1 MGKWRQFFE
10 GADGD
15 ILSVIEGGILVA
27 ASDCPNE
34 LRKRRD
40 MIAQKL
46 FTCLSSAAA
55 AELGSSAEEDLS
67 GNAQKEDHSGN
78 GKEKNAQEE
87 DHSGNGKE
95 KNHSENV
102 EDQKQS
108 VKQHGRP
115 IIRIKFLNKVI
126 KCFASTAP
134 GPNAVSL
141 GSSAKQDH
149 SGNAQE
155 EDHGTPN
162 AVSLGSSAKQDHSGN
177 AQEEDHSGNGEEK
190 DMHSG
195 NVENKDQ
202 SGNVEDPKQN
212 IKHVGTD
219 LQEWKL
225 KSVNEKFLR
234 EKMESSKRR
243 LQQGYQQAERAKRQ
257 RTVQV
262 IELQDLPKQ
271 HGRPTCDMPKQ
282 HGRPTCHM
290 PKQHGR
296 PIFRKSGRRPIF

>member
-1 MGKWRQFFE
+1 
-10 GADGD
+10 
-15 ILSVIEGGILVA
+15 
-27 ASDCPNE
+27 
-34 LRKRRD
+34 

-55 AELGSSAEEDLS
+55 AAELGSSAEEDQS
-67 GNAQKEDHSGN
+67 G
-78 GKEKNAQEE
+78 NAQEE
-87 DHSGNGKE
+87 DDSGNGKE

-102 EDQKQS
+102 EDQRQS

-126 KCFASTAP
+126 KCFASTTPA
-134 GPNAVSL
+134 PNAVSL
-141 GSSAKQDH
+141 GSSA
-149 SGNAQE
+149 E
-155 EDHGTPN
+155 
-162 AVSLGSSAKQDHSGN
+162 QDHSGN

-190 DMHSG
+190 DKDHSGNGEEKDTHSG

-202 SGNVEDPKQN
+202 SGNVEEPKQSV
-212 IKHVGTD
+212 KHVGTD
-219 LQEWKL
+219 LQECKL
-225 KSVNEKFLR
+225 KSVNEDFLR